1 MAEKKKSI
9 FDKAVD
15 ALTNRDEKAELEKAK
30 MAAEAASKEAAALR
44 AKMAADKAAADAAK
58 VTADKAA
65 AAKAVADKAAA
76 AKVVADK
83 AMAERT
89 AAAAKILQERTA
101 AAVAAQPKKGI
112 VTTRSLRVRKDHNTE
127 APVVDGLDEG
137 KEVQIL
143 ETWTDGKNTWAKIG
157 TDQWA
162 AMVYDGQ
169 TLMKFG

>member
-30 MAAEAASKEAAALR
+30 MAAEAASKDAAALR
-44 AKMAADKAAADAAK
+44 AKISADKAAADAAK
-58 VTADKAA
+58 VAADKT
-65 AAKAVADKAAA
+65 AA

-89 AAAAKILQERTA
+89 AAAAKVLQERTT

-112 VTTRSLRVRKDHNTE
+112 VTTRSLRVRKDHNTD

-143 ETWTDGKNTWAKIG
+143 EIWTDGKNTWAKIG
-157 TDQWA
+157 TDKWA

-169 TLMKFG
+169 TLMKFS

>member
-30 MAAEAASKEAAALR
+30 MAAEAASKDAAALR

-58 VTADKAA
+58 VAADKT
-65 AAKAVADKAAA
+65 AA

-89 AAAAKILQERTA
+89 AAAAKVLQERTA

-112 VTTRSLRVRKDHNTE
+112 VTTRSLRVRKDHNTD

-157 TDQWA
+157 TDKWA
-162 AMVYDGQ
+162 AMEYDGQ
-169 TLMKFG
+169 TLMKFA

>member
-1 MAEKKKSI
+1 MAEKKKNI

-30 MAAEAASKEAAALR
+30 MAAEAASKDAAALR
-44 AKMAADKAAADAAK
+44 AKMAADKAKADAAK

-65 AAKAVADKAAA
+65 AAKAVADKA
-76 AKVVADK
+76 VAD
-83 AMAERT
+83 RT
-89 AAAAKILQERTA
+89 AAAAKVLQERTA

-112 VTTRSLRVRKDHNTE
+112 VTTRSLRVRKDHNTD

-143 ETWTDGKNTWAKIG
+143 ETWTDGKNTWAKLG
-157 TDQWA
+157 TDKWA

-169 TLMKFG
+169 TLMKFA